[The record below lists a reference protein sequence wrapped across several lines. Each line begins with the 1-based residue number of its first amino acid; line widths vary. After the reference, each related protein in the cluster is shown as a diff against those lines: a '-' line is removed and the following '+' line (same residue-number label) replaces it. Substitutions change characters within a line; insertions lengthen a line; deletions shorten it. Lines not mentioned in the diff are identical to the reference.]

1 MTEHDKALIR
11 EALLMGL
18 DSARTE
24 AGEAIRMYGSY
35 PKDGPGG
42 RKVENAERV
51 VRLFDDALVAV
62 AEVQTLPQDRE
73 ALMYRLR
80 RMSVALRHRPI
91 PLVDV
96 ILLMRQ
102 AATALEVLAV
112 QADSLDAVRYRWLCE
127 DLPSSAERGARAALL
142 ERMSAMGKGAID
154 SAIDSVLR
162 SPQTDE
168 GTKE

>member
-42 RKVENAERV
+42 RKVENAERIV
-51 VRLFDDALVAV
+51 KLFDDALVAI

-91 PLVDV
+91 PIVDV

-102 AATALEVLAV
+102 AATALEASVAGDGQPVAWLHSHRAELAV
-112 QADSLDAVRYRWLCE
+112 CDKD
-127 DLPSSAERGARAALL
+127 DLGAFPVYAA
-142 ERMSAMGKGAID
+142 A
-154 SAIDSVLR
+154 SVAAQ
-162 SPQTDE
+162 PPTDE
-168 GTKE
+168 PPSEQAAFSDALAGNQP